1 MRVYLAFVSSARKS
15 KALKLCI
22 SGLTQGQL
30 PPSPLVPALSG
41 TILSFRLTSLEP
53 APPTQSRL
61 SHTSASEARRF
72 TAALSYVS
80 ASMEVEGLEPGA
92 AEPGPLEGSDQKL
105 EAEEEQEESEE
116 AAGGSKKRVVPGIVY
131 LGHIPPRFRP
141 LHVRNL
147 LSAYGEVGRVFF
159 QAEGKCSG
167 LDGEGRGVV
176 LVGTEYTVR
185 VLLPQ
190 LSLEALTEPGT
201 CVCFL
206 W

>member
-1 MRVYLAFVSSARKS
+1 M
-15 KALKLCI
+15 
-22 SGLTQGQL
+22 
-30 PPSPLVPALSG
+30 
-41 TILSFRLTSLEP
+41 
-53 APPTQSRL
+53 
-61 SHTSASEARRF
+61 EA
-72 TAALSYVS
+72 
-80 ASMEVEGLEPGA
+80 EGLEPGA
-92 AEPGPLEGSDQKL
+92 AELGPLEGSDQKPGT
-105 EAEEEQEESEE
+105 EEEQEESEE

-176 LVGTEYTVR
+176 LAGNEYTVR

-190 LSLEALTEPGT
+190 LRLEALTGPGT

-206 W
+206 WYIGDAHVS